1 VLHAGPQIVSV
12 AGVLM
17 AVAGIVTSWF
27 VPLAPAQA
35 GAGSAQDMKLDWNML
50 RETTLLLREARTS
63 RPIWLS
69 LLGISWFWAVG
80 ATLLAEFPTIARVD
94 LQAGGHVVTLMLAA
108 FSIGVGLGSIFC
120 ARLLRGEVS
129 ARLLPWASIGI
140 SIFTA
145 DFAFAA
151 ISAGAVHNVAGMLD
165 TWQGRRMLA
174 DLLFL
179 AACGGG
185 YSVPLYAICQER
197 SAPSLRSRMI
207 AANNILNAL
216 AMVLAATLTAG
227 LYALWPSA
235 AGILLITAVLNLA
248 VTAWI
253 FRILPEFGK
262 T

>member
-1 VLHAGPQIVSV
+1 
-12 AGVLM
+12 
-17 AVAGIVTSWF
+17 
-27 VPLAPAQA
+27 
-35 GAGSAQDMKLDWNML
+35 
-50 RETTLLLREARTS
+50 
-63 RPIWLS
+63 
-69 LLGISWFWAVG
+69 
-80 ATLLAEFPTIARVD
+80 
-94 LQAGGHVVTLMLAA
+94 
-108 FSIGVGLGSIFC
+108 
-120 ARLLRGEVS
+120 LRGEVS